1 MPDFDDMMNEVE
13 HEIEKHDAE
22 DRLDERLAALL
33 KLNEQVENSTN
44 NLANAMLQLEHA
56 FQIYRIVET
65 NLNDVVERISQ
76 KVDTIN
82 SHVDE
87 AVKNLPNKLQIRI
100 DLTDEGKSKVTNMFH
115 EHLNQVNELHKKNI
129 EEVERM
135 LVAERKETQKRFKE
149 YGGIY
154 LGHYSQWVFMF
165 FFFIGMFVFFGLCGT
180 CLAKYNG
187 W

>member
-1 MPDFDDMMNEVE
+1 M
-13 HEIEKHDAE
+13 
-22 DRLDERLAALL
+22 RL
-33 KLNEQVENSTN
+33 ST
-44 NLANAMLQLEHA
+44 Q
-56 FQIYRIVET
+56 Y
-65 NLNDVVERISQ
+65 
-76 KVDTIN
+76 
-82 SHVDE
+82 
-87 AVKNLPNKLQIRI
+87 
-100 DLTDEGKSKVTNMFH
+100 SKVTNMFH

-165 FFFIGMFVFFGLCGT
+165 FFFIGMFVFFGLFGA
-180 CLAKYNG
+180 CLAKHYG